1 MTSQKSIYF
10 YTFLAVLL
18 WSTVASA
25 FKITLRYISPVT
37 LVFFATVS
45 STFTL
50 FLMVV
55 LQGKF
60 GNLKNLTTPEIRNA
74 ALKGL
79 LNPFLYYIV
88 LFKAY
93 DLLPAQQAQPLNY
106 TWPIFLSILSF
117 LVLKHPFSKRQITA
131 LLISFCGVV
140 IISTRGQFTGFQ
152 STNLPGIIL
161 GLSSAVIWSFYW
173 LINMRARG
181 KEPENLALSFLFGS
195 MYTFI
200 IYVCVHGFTLP
211 VWQGLAGAVY
221 VGMFE
226 MGITFFLWAK
236 ALRLAPSPASIS
248 NYIYLVPFI
257 SLIWIRIIVG
267 EEILPATFIGLLL
280 IITGILLQK
289 KDTR

>member
-1 MTSQKSIYF
+1 MTFQKSVYF

-18 WSTVASA
+18 WSSVASA

-37 LVFFATVS
+37 MVFFATVS
-45 STFTL
+45 SAIVL
-50 FLMVV
+50 SMMVV
-55 LQGKF
+55 LR
-60 GNLKNLTTPEIRNA
+60 GNIRNLTDFTLREIRNV
-74 ALKGL
+74 ALRGL

-117 LVLKHPFSKRQITA
+117 LFLKQQLSRRQIIA
-131 LLISFCGVV
+131 SLISFCGVV

-152 STNLPGIIL
+152 STNLLGILL
-161 GLSSAVIWSFYW
+161 GLGSALIWSFYW
-173 LINMRARG
+173 LITMKSRG
-181 KEPENLALSFLFGS
+181 KDLENLALSFLFGS
-195 MYTFI
+195 IYTFI
-200 IYVCVHGFTLP
+200 LYVYVHGFTLP
-211 VWQGLAGAVY
+211 VWQGLAGSLY

-226 MGITFFLWAK
+226 MGITFFLWMK
-236 ALRLAPSPASIS
+236 ALQLTSSTATIS
-248 NYIYLVPFI
+248 NYIYLVPFL

-267 EEILPATFIGLLL
+267 EEILPATLMGLLL
-280 IITGILLQK
+280 IITGILLQQ